1 MDSTDCIVVGAGV
14 IGLAIARALALRG
27 REVVIIEAASAFGS
41 ETSSRNNE
49 VIHAGFLSP
58 PETLKARLC
67 RAGRDALY
75 RYCAERGIPH
85 RRIGKLMIAT
95 DDAETAMLGQLADFA
110 GACGIDDVVAL
121 DPAAAQRL
129 EPALRCRAALH
140 SPSTGI
146 VDAHAL
152 MLSLL
157 GDAEANGA
165 TLVLKTRATRLA
177 RRTDGFVVATQSA
190 DGDFEL
196 GCRTLVNAA
205 GLGARRLAADL
216 PGAPPPEIRYGKG
229 SFFSL
234 TRPAPFQRV
243 VVPLATT
250 LAMGGA
256 FTLDLAGR
264 GKFGPDLEWVDAV
277 DYRVDAARIST
288 VVTAIRRYYPDL
300 PDDVLQPDYAGVRPR
315 LAGPGG
321 LIPDWHVAGP
331 ADHGI
336 PHCVQLLGMDSPGLT
351 SCLAIAD
358 HVAALL
364 Q

>member
-14 IGLAIARALALRG
+14 IGLAIARVLAQRG
-27 REVVIIEAASAFGS
+27 REVVILEAASAFGS

-49 VIHAGFLSP
+49 VIHAGFLSS

-95 DDAETAMLGQLADFA
+95 DDAEAAVLEQLAGFA
-110 GACGIDDVVAL
+110 RACWVNDVATL
-121 DPAAAQRL
+121 NASAAQRL
-129 EPALRCRAALH
+129 EPALRCRSALH

-157 GDAEANGA
+157 GDAEAAGA
-165 TLVLKTRATRLA
+165 MLVLKTRATHLTQRK
-177 RRTDGFVVATQSA
+177 DGFVVATQSA

-196 GCRTLVNAA
+196 ACRTLVNAA

-216 PGAPPPEIRYGKG
+216 LDDPPPEIRYGKG

-234 TRPAPFQRV
+234 TRPAPFQRL

-256 FTLDLAGR
+256 FTLDLGGR
-264 GKFGPDLEWVDAV
+264 GKFGPDLEWVDDI
-277 DYRVDAARIST
+277 DYRVDEARMNGF
-288 VVTAIRRYYPDL
+288 VTAIRRYYPEL

-321 LIPDWHVAGP
+321 LIPDWHIAGP
-331 ADHGI
+331 AEHGI
-336 PHCVQLLGMDSPGLT
+336 PQLVQLLGMDSPGLT
-351 SCLAIAD
+351 SCLTIAD
-358 HVAALL
+358 HAAAML